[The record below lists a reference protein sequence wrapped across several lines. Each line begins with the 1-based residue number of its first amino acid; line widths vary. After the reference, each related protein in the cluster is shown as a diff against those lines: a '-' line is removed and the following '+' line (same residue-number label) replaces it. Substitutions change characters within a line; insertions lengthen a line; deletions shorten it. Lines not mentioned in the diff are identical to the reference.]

1 VIVPTV
7 DVPPTVP
14 LTSQVTA
21 VLLVPDTV
29 AENCWVLPSGTLA
42 LVGVTEIE
50 TGVVDDADEIDT
62 VALADAEL

>member
-1 VIVPTV
+1 MVPTV

-14 LTSQVTA
+14 LTSQITA

-29 AENCWVLPSGTLA
+29 AENCCVLPSGTLA

-50 TGVVDDADEIDT
+50 TGVVADADEIDT